1 MCSRRHCV
9 RRTGVAVITTRT
21 PLRITLGGGGSDLVA
36 GHGICLAAT
45 IDKYV
50 TVTVSENWDD
60 DYLLHYSQTERVKS
74 VDDIQHRIIRDVFRK
89 LDIPPGIQVSSH
101 ADVPAGTGLG
111 NSGAFTVGLIKALR
125 PELSPLALAKLAC
138 ELDIGQQDQW
148 SAVFGGM
155 NVYGFGG
162 GSVRPVETSLGDC
175 LALYYTG
182 MKHDAATVLAGPPKT
197 NELAIQQINDMV
209 RAFEVNSAVNVGWQL
224 TRQWREKLEAAPTA
238 EHQQIDVWIRYGS
251 RIGANGGKL
260 VGAGDGGFLLFSAW
274 DHLRLEAAMKE
285 LGLRRLPFKLTHEGS
300 RCV

>member
-1 MCSRRHCV
+1 M
-9 RRTGVAVITTRT
+9 ITTRT

-89 LDIPPGIQVSSH
+89 LDVPSGIQVSSH

-125 PELSPLALAKLAC
+125 PELSPLAVAKLAC

-148 SAVFGGM
+148 SAAFGGC

-162 GSVRPVETSLGDC
+162 GSVRPVETTIGDS

-182 MKHDAATVLAGPPKT
+182 MKHDAATVLTGPPKPLRT
-197 NELAIQQINDMV
+197 AIDQINPMLD
-209 RAFEVNSAVNVGWQL
+209 ALEQDDAELVGRNL
-224 TRQWREKLEAAPTA
+224 TEQWTQKYETANTEA
-238 EHQQIDVWIRYGS
+238 HWRINDVIRMGIDS
-251 RIGANGGKL
+251 GAYGGKL
-260 VGAGDGGFLLFSAW
+260 VGAGDGGFVLFAVYP
-274 DHLRLEAAMKE
+274 DTYEAESLDANMKE
-285 LGLRRLPFKLTHEGS
+285 TGHRPLPFKLTHEGS

>member
-1 MCSRRHCV
+1 
-9 RRTGVAVITTRT
+9 VITTRT
-21 PLRITLGGGGSDLVA
+21 PLRITLGGGGSDLEPKQ
-36 GHGICLAAT
+36 GICLAAT

-89 LDIPPGIQVSSH
+89 LDVPPGIQVSSH

-125 PELSPLALAKLAC
+125 PDWSPLALAKLAC

-148 SAVFGGM
+148 SAAFGGL

-162 GSVRPVETSLGDC
+162 GSVRPVETTVDDTW
-175 LALYYTG
+175 ALYYTG
-182 MKHDAATVLAGPPKT
+182 LRHDAAKVLTGPPKT
-197 NELAIQQINDMV
+197 NRVAIDQINDMV
-209 RAFEVNSAVNVGWQL
+209 AA
-224 TRQWREKLEAAPTA
+224 LEANNWDDVACLFYLQWFEKMHSSPTDI
-238 EHQQIDVWIRYGS
+238 HRQVDYWIRKG
-251 RIGANGGKL
+251 GGQGKL
-260 VGAGDGGFLLFSAW
+260 IGAGDGGFILFGTK
-274 DHLRLEAAMKE
+274 DHDRLEATMKAE
-285 LGLRRLPFKLTHEGS
+285 GLRRLPFKLTHEGS